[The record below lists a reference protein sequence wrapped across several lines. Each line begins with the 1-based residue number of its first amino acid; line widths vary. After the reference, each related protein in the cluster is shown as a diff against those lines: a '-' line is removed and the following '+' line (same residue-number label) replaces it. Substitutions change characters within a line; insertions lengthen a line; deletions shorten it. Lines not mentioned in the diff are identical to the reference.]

1 MKKAIALATAAVWL
15 LAGCSG
21 NHQQDASASQAPA
34 TPVTSPA
41 AATAKPATKTPS
53 KKNTAAPSAL
63 PSAAGKNVASKAANS
78 TAQKSSVP
86 AAAAPTHKQT
96 AVTAAPHAAPATVA
110 PVVHVAT
117 ARPATP
123 APTKAPVVAAIS
135 FTASQASA
143 GQAVYAQSCAM
154 CHGATLH
161 GASAPS
167 IAPSATLHTI
177 GAFYSFMSSRMPL
190 TAPGSLSSTQYV
202 DLMAYVLEH
211 NGYEDNG
218 TPLTSSAAA
227 GSSARIPAP

>member
-1 MKKAIALATAAVWL
+1 MKKALTLAAAAIWI

-34 TPVTSPA
+34 TPATSPA
-41 AATAKPATKTPS
+41 AASAKPATKTPS

-63 PSAAGKNVASKAANS
+63 PSAAGKNVASKVATP
-78 TAQKSSVP
+78 TAQKSSLP
-86 AAAAPTHKQT
+86 AAVAPAHKQT
-96 AVTAAPHAAPATVA
+96 AAPHTAPAPRVPIA
-110 PVVHVAT
+110 HVDAT

-135 FTASQASA
+135 FSASQASA

-177 GAFYSFMSSRMPL
+177 GAFYTFMSSRMPL

-202 DLMAYVLEH
+202 NLMAYILEH

-218 TPLTSSAAA
+218 TALTSSAAA

>member
-1 MKKAIALATAAVWL
+1 MKKAITLAIAAVWL

-34 TPVTSPA
+34 TPATSPA
-41 AATAKPATKTPS
+41 AASAKPATTPS
-53 KKNTAAPSAL
+53 KKSTAAPSAL
-63 PSAAGKNVASKAANS
+63 PSAAGNHAASNAANS
-78 TAQKSSVP
+78 TVQKSSVP

-135 FTASQASA
+135 FPASQASS

-161 GASAPS
+161 GASGPS

-177 GAFYSFMSSRMPL
+177 GAFYSFMSSKMPL

-202 DLMAYVLEH
+202 NLMAYILEH

-218 TPLTSSAAA
+218 TALTSSAAA
-227 GSSARIPAP
+227 GSSARLPAP

>member
-1 MKKAIALATAAVWL
+1 MKKVITLAIAAVWL

-34 TPVTSPA
+34 TPATSPA
-41 AATAKPATKTPS
+41 AASAKPATTTPS
-53 KKNTAAPSAL
+53 KQNTAAPSAL
-63 PSAAGKNVASKAANS
+63 PSAASNNAVSKTANPMV
-78 TAQKSSVP
+78 QKSSSPVAVVP
-86 AAAAPTHKQT
+86 AHKPAAI
-96 AVTAAPHAAPATVA
+96 TAAPHAPPATVA

-177 GAFYSFMSSRMPL
+177 GAFYTFMSSRMPL

-202 DLMAYVLEH
+202 NLMAYILEH

-218 TPLTSSAAA
+218 TPLTSSAAS
-227 GSSARIPAP
+227 GSSAKFPAP